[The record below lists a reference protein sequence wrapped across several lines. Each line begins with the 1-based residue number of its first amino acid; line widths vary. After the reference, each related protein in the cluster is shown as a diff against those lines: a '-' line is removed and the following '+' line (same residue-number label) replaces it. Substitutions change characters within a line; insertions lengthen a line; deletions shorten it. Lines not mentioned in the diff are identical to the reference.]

1 MQITNISAQKY
12 FLQDFLQSE
21 ISISSLDYFNWTS
34 CNVKVYFII
43 FVTHNEKQ
51 FSRQFMIENFCSD
64 QGLEKN
70 EILMYTRILCNYQRL
85 NYIWKYL
92 QALILHSVV
101 ELVLQEGSKIKFL
114 FFPLISPLGK
124 TVFDISS
131 MRRQQLFHQVISDSE
146 VRKKNHTQKR
156 NEEKKKENWMKVYA
170 FQVKWRLKCRDRIL
184 DSIQRG

>member
-1 MQITNISAQKY
+1 MK
-12 FLQDFLQSE
+12 
-21 ISISSLDYFNWTS
+21 
-34 CNVKVYFII
+34 
-43 FVTHNEKQ
+43 KQ

-156 NEEKKKENWMKVYA
+156 NEEKKKRKLNEGLRVSSQMETEMSWQN
-170 FQVKWRLKCRDRIL
+170 FGF
-184 DSIQRG
+184 DSTWLTEFCASLSKRK